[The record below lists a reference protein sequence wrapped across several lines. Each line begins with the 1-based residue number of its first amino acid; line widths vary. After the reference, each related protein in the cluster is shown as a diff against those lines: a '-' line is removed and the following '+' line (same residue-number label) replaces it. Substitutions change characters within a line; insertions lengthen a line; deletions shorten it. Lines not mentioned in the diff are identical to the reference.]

1 MIKAL
6 EEAIAELSSLP
17 EADQE
22 QISRSLLAHV
32 EKLRALR
39 SEIDEGLRSLDAG
52 SGAALDIEA
61 MIRRKN
67 AGHAGS

>member
-39 SEIDEGLRSLDAG
+39 SEIDEGIRSLDAG